1 VAEVVLLLSAE
12 ADALAIYANL
22 DERQPGRGELFSIA
36 FESLRDLLREFPRL
50 GRPFAEPF
58 HRLKMSRFPYALFYE
73 VAGNR
78 IIVHAILS
86 DFESPSYIRRR
97 LGL

>member
-1 VAEVVLLLSAE
+1 MEEVILLLSTE

-22 DERQPGRGELFSIA
+22 DDRQPGRGELFSIA

-50 GRPFAEPF
+50 GRPFAGPF
-58 HRLKMSRFPYALFYE
+58 HRLKMSRFPYSLFYE

-78 IIVHAILS
+78 VLVHAILS
-86 DFESPSYIRRR
+86 DHEPPHYIRRR